1 MEAPLMKD
9 SAVLIRQ
16 SRWLGRKKTSLCI
29 CCALLALS
37 VFIIASPGGTR
48 QKGRE
53 ASYTVV
59 FRHYGIDAREMER
72 TAAIPLEDALA
83 AIPGARSVL
92 SSSENGQ
99 ARVFVRFD
107 RDKPGQYEAVREAAQ
122 TVYQELPSSAQR
134 PEILSSGNSRIPLW
148 SAAVLPA
155 EPGTAGAGLA
165 VLLERVLKPKLES
178 LEGAGEVEIY
188 GAGLQEFLIA
198 LKPDRAAALGLD
210 PRSIAAALGTNDVLL
225 PGGSIKSKGREILLT
240 VDGRYG
246 DSSGL
251 AEALI
256 PRGEG
261 RALRLEE
268 IADVYEQERVPD
280 TISRL
285 NGQKTA
291 VISVMGSAGAEPGK
305 LSRRIKALLDEAA
318 LPLELIILSDR
329 GAEETAAYRSLLIAA
344 LEGSLM
350 VALTAFL
357 LGLGKGGGVKTAK
370 LSAGLVCAFAVPGV
384 CLLSAAL
391 LSLLGF
397 SLDRLVLGGLS
408 AGLGAAV
415 DAAILCAGELRSCRN
430 LDEARLTL
438 GRLRPPLVAGS
449 LTTAASL
456 LPLGAVE
463 SMAGG
468 ITTLVWAIGLVNI
481 VSLVLSLSLLP
492 PLCLWTLDSK
502 PARTQDRRF
511 PGARFFR
518 PLARRIIRL
527 GCRFLAADLRF
538 CARRP
543 VRVLAAGI
551 LLSAAGAAAV
561 IINGVDAGDTA
572 PEDSVFARVEFEGGL
587 RAEETDRLLAE
598 YAAGFMGTEGIR
610 NVQTGARTASGSVL
624 FSFDSKIISVSEVRE
639 LARSRAIPGGFV
651 FFPES
656 SPGERIWEIKIKGD
670 DDIRCRE
677 LAVRAAALC
686 ALHPLVKE
694 EVLNFKEGSERITL
708 VPDRE
713 RLLES
718 GIPFFKAAEIARWGV
733 HGPVAYKKTDR
744 RGETDVRVR
753 GTGAGAPSR
762 EEVLGTLILGE
773 AGTRAAPRLEDL
785 VTIREGREPSSI
797 RREDRRRT
805 ASFSI
810 RTKAMD
816 PRRVRTEIMAI
827 LEDLEKPPGY
837 TLEFDPEQI
846 RRAEALSGTILFFL
860 WALVFCYMVIAAAH
874 ESFRIPL
881 AVLAVVPPSLAFPA
895 LCLGLG
901 GAPLYPAAACAFV
914 AVSGMAVNAS
924 VLSAGGLGPFL
935 KSPGKGKSFLLY
947 RGLRKIFPL
956 LLATGGTTVAGAL
969 PFILLRE
976 GANTLVRTLSLVTAL
991 GVGASCLCSLCIVP
1005 ALAVKY
1011 PKIFDSYEPVPKPKT
1026 NRSFDKTA

>member
-1 MEAPLMKD
+1 MND
-9 SAVLIRQ
+9 TAVLIRQ
-16 SRWLGRKKTSLCI
+16 SRWLGRKKTSLCV

-37 VFIIASPGGTR
+37 VFIIASPGNAR
-48 QKGRE
+48 REGRE

-122 TVYQELPSSAQR
+122 TVYQGLPSSAQR

-148 SAAVLPA
+148 SAAVLPR
-155 EPGTAGAGLA
+155 EPGTAGAGLSL
-165 VLLERVLKPKLES
+165 LLERTLKPKLES

-198 LKPDRAAALGLD
+198 LKPDRAAALGID
-210 PRSIAAALGTNDVLL
+210 PRSIAAALGNNDVLL
-225 PGGSIKSKGREILLT
+225 PGGSVKNNGREILLT

-246 DSSGL
+246 DSRYGGSPGL

-256 PRGEG
+256 PLGEG
-261 RALRLEE
+261 RVPRLEE
-268 IADVYEQERVPD
+268 LAVVYEQERVPD

-305 LSRRIKALLDEAA
+305 LSRRIKAVLEEAA
-318 LPLELIILSDR
+318 LPLELIVLSDR

-357 LGLGKGGGVKTAK
+357 LGLGKSSGQKTAN
-370 LSAGLVCAFAVPGV
+370 LSAGMVCAFAVPGV
-384 CLLSAAL
+384 CLVSAAL
-391 LSLLGF
+391 LSLAGF
-397 SLDRLVLGGLS
+397 PLDRLVLGGLS

-438 GRLRPPLVAGS
+438 GRLRPPLAAGS

-463 SMAGG
+463 SMSGG
-468 ITTLVWAIGLVNI
+468 ITVVAWAIGLVNI

-492 PLCLWTLDSK
+492 PLCLWGLDSK
-502 PARTQDRRF
+502 PARERG
-511 PGARFFR
+511 PEGGPLPRFFR
-518 PLARRIIRL
+518 PLIRRIIRL

-538 CARRP
+538 CARKP
-543 VRVLAAGI
+543 GRVLAAGI
-551 LLSAAGAAAV
+551 LLSAAGVAAV
-561 IINGVDAGDTA
+561 IINGVDAGDAA
-572 PEDSVFARVEFEGGL
+572 PEDSVFAQVEFEGGL
-587 RAEETDRLLAE
+587 RAEETDRLLAD
-598 YAAGFMGTEGIR
+598 YAAGFAGKQGIR

-624 FSFDSKIISVSEVRE
+624 FSFDPKTISVSEVRE
-639 LARSRAIPGGFV
+639 LARSRTIPGGFV

-670 DDIRCRE
+670 DDTRCRE

-686 ALHPLVKE
+686 APHPLVKE
-694 EVLNFKEGSERITL
+694 AVLNFKEGSGRLTL

-713 RLLES
+713 RFLES
-718 GIPFFKAAEIARWGV
+718 GLSFSRAAEIARWGV

-762 EEVLGTLILGE
+762 EEVLGTLVAGDGE
-773 AGTRAAPRLEDL
+773 TAPRLEDL
-785 VTIREGREPSSI
+785 MTIREGREPSSI
-797 RREDRRRT
+797 RREDRRRV

-816 PRRVRTEIMAI
+816 PRRVRGEIMEI
-827 LEDLEKPPGY
+827 LGDFEKPPGY

-846 RRAEALSGTILFFL
+846 RRAEALSGTALFFL

-874 ESFRIPL
+874 ESLTIPL
-881 AVLAVVPPSLAFPA
+881 AALAVVPPSLAFPA

-924 VLSAGGLGPFL
+924 VLSAGGLGLFL
-935 KSPGKGKSFLLY
+935 KSPGAGKSLLLY

-976 GANTLVRTLSLVTAL
+976 GANTLIRTLSLVTAL
-991 GVGASCLCSLCIVP
+991 GVGASCLCSLCIIP
-1005 ALAVKY
+1005 ALAVKR
-1011 PKIFDSYEPVPKPKT
+1011 PKIF
-1026 NRSFDKTA
+1026 RGFTAPGRE